1 MLGVCP
7 AAGRFLHEFLASLV
21 QRRVL
26 PSSRIRIA
34 GRMRATDAHRFSDFY
49 QFPAWDGA
57 DDVPEDLDQKELN
70 RDQRS
75 EKLVPT
81 QSL

>member
-1 MLGVCP
+1 MFGVCP
-7 AAGRFLHEFLASLV
+7 AADRFLHEFLANLV
-21 QRRVL
+21 LRRVL
-26 PSSRIRIA
+26 PSSRWRID
-34 GRMRATDAHRFSDFY
+34 GRMRETDAHRFDDFF
-49 QFPAWDGA
+49 QLPAWDGA

-81 QSL
+81 QNL